1 MSMLDLLQQASTAVY
16 VPVEVVG
23 KPLAAALGLS
33 LVVERTIEVLKNISD
48 LLPTT
53 VAGRAVRPWADVERS
68 VADLASFH
76 ERCARGEQAEADL
89 ASALAKIADLR
100 YALATAA
107 PADQPALQ
115 QEIAE
120 AEKMFPSA
128 APNAPALEPTE
139 GYPTTIMLV
148 EPATD
153 PDDRTTLRAFVLQ
166 AVALAVGIVA
176 AHVAGVQLFT
186 PLYQHV
192 IGNLQAQLPGGV
204 GTDYMLTGLLIGGGS
219 GPVHMLIEFIGARTR
234 MGIAPTAEPAPAQAA
249 ASAVGAAASGAPVAA
264 SGQGGVVV
272 AAPPI
277 APAAPVVLV
286 ATSFDWIDLPYDG
299 GVDRGKLESVHRRPG
314 DPNLIVYHHTAMP
327 LSSTFEDVVRVI
339 KDRTD
344 GGAPWIT
351 GYHCVVTAD
360 GVSHPFCRWDRFGNH
375 AAGYNARSLGIS
387 LNGNFE
393 TNPQVPFSNPDGR
406 YGPAQPTAAQ
416 LAMAARVVAL
426 WTYLYQIDVDFQ
438 RTIIPH
444 QVVSDKTCPG
454 SNFPYAEFQKLVER
468 FHDAWTTPTAKA
480 QIEAFAAKPYLFV

>member
-1 MSMLDLLQQASTAVY
+1 MSMLDLLQQASSAVY

-33 LVVERTIEVLKNISD
+33 LVVERTIEMLKNISD

-53 VAGRAVRPWADVERS
+53 VAGRAVRPWSEVDRS
-68 VADLASFH
+68 VTDLASFH
-76 ERCARGEQAEADL
+76 ERCARGEVAEANL

-100 YALATAA
+100 SSLATAA
-107 PADQPALQ
+107 PADRPALEH
-115 QEIAE
+115 EIAE
-120 AEKMFPSA
+120 AEKMLPSA
-128 APNAPALEPTE
+128 APNAPALEPME
-139 GYPTTIMLV
+139 SYPTTIMLV
-148 EPATD
+148 EPASD

-192 IGNLQAQLPGGV
+192 VGNLQAQLPGGV

-219 GPVHMLIEFIGARTR
+219 GPVHMLLEFIGARTR
-234 MGIAPTAEPAPAQAA
+234 AGIAPTPVAAPAAA
-249 ASAVGAAASGAPVAA
+249 APAGAAAGGAPAVAV
-264 SGQGGVVV
+264 GQGGVVV

-277 APAAPVVLV
+277 APAATVVLV
-286 ATSFDWIDLPYDG
+286 GTSFDWIDLPYDG
-299 GVDRGKLESVHRRPG
+299 GVDREKLESVHRRPG
-314 DPNLIVYHHTAMP
+314 DPNLIVYHHTAMR
-327 LSSTFEDVVRVI
+327 LSSTFGDVVRVI

-351 GYHCVVTAD
+351 GYHCVVTSD

-393 TNPQVPFSNPDGR
+393 TSPQVPFSNPDGR

-426 WTYLYQIDVDFQ
+426 WTHLYGIDVDFG

-444 QVVSDKTCPG
+444 KAISDKTCPG
-454 SNFPYAEFQKLVER
+454 SNFPYADFQKLVQR
-468 FHDAWTTPTAKA
+468 FHDAWTTPMAKA
-480 QIEAFAAKPYLFV
+480 QVEAFAAKPYLFV